1 MAGNK
6 HILLKNAQTTAIVD
20 EDDYDWLMAY
30 GRWWMNENGYA
41 VCNKGKKKVRMH
53 RLINKTE
60 PEFITDHIN
69 GNRLD
74 NRKENLRTVD
84 HSENAQVA
92 GFTGR
97 KYDLPKYVSWDVEK
111 NMYVATFKKRK
122 RFDNIEDAVQFT
134 KDGK

>member
-1 MAGNK
+1 
-6 HILLKNAQTTAIVD
+6 V
-20 EDDYDWLMAY
+20 
-30 GRWWMNENGYA
+30 
-41 VCNKGKKKVRMH
+41 KGH
-53 RLINKTE
+53 
-60 PEFITDHIN
+60 
-69 GNRLD
+69 
-74 NRKENLRTVD
+74 

-134 KDGK
+134 KDGQ